1 MTLVISFKVQGTRSD
16 SLTLPEIPKTSSGN
30 PTNPTNPTRVH
41 EVANLRTLKLIFGC
55 EHSVHR
61 LFCSASCFKSSKLT
75 IDFIDSRVCHG
86 WGGLTEPYLKKI
98 GARDLTFPFIWAMC
112 VFMLYSDCFY
122 RKGWKGLIDLDL
134 DGCPHHRIRTST

>member
-1 MTLVISFKVQGTRSD
+1 MRLQNLK
-16 SLTLPEIPKTSSGN
+16 N
-30 PTNPTNPTRVH
+30 P
-41 EVANLRTLKLIFGC
+41 AADFGC

-61 LFCSASCFKSSKLT
+61 LFCSALCFKSSKLT

-98 GARDLTFPFIWAMC
+98 GARNLTFPFLWAMC

-134 DGCPHHRIRTST
+134 DILMDVPITGSGHQHRLSQVGLGLFIYVLTLLRLHSFKYMM